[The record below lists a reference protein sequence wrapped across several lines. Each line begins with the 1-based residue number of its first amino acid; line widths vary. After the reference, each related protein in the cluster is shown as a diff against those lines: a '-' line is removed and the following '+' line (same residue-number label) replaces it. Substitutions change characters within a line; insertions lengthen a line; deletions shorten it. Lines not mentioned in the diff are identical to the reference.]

1 MAGRNV
7 YSKYLTSVTDT
18 DILAQIRTTLGRSD
32 LLFTKMSLVSD
43 SSFTYDVNSLG
54 VFSDPYLDALDSK
67 YKISVD
73 ADEVLIVSAV
83 IHENA
88 LSIWVAVQF

>member
-1 MAGRNV
+1 
-7 YSKYLTSVTDT
+7 
-18 DILAQIRTTLGRSD
+18 LGRSD

-54 VFSDPYLDALDSK
+54 MFSDPYLDALDSK

-73 ADEVLIVSAV
+73 ADEILIFSAV

-88 LSIWVAVQF
+88 LSIWVAVEF